1 VFGQINLKK
10 MKKIMKSNTPTS
22 SFKEYREICVYLF
35 KFIYAVGCCT
45 IRALQQLDEGDEK
58 ISWSGNLS

>member
-1 VFGQINLKK
+1 
-10 MKKIMKSNTPTS
+10 MKSNTPTS